1 MKKKILHHSLSFLS
15 LFSSFGTL
23 FCCALPAL
31 FVLLGAGAVFAG
43 LTSAIPQIT
52 FIAEHKNGIFIFA
65 GTMIS
70 LNLFLRFK
78 NRYNPC
84 PIDPN
89 LTNSCKKLKKI
100 SNIIFYVSV
109 IFFLIGLSFTYL
121 VPYFL
126 VYTKA

>member
-1 MKKKILHHSLSFLS
+1 MKKKILQHSLSFLS

-43 LTSAIPQIT
+43 LTSTVPQIT

-84 PIDPN
+84 PTDPN
-89 LTNSCKKLKKI
+89 LANSCKKLKKI

-109 IFFLIGLSFTYL
+109 IFFFIGLSFAYL

-126 VYTKA
+126 N